1 MCNMKLLII
10 ELPSA
15 QQEMIENDGGL
26 NNVNVSEIGHT
37 LAEIG
42 DVLNDEALQK
52 NPYYRLVAIGFVLTA
67 FAAIM
72 TLRRI

>member
-52 NPYYRLVAIGFVLTA
+52 NHYYRLVAIGFVLTA

>member
-1 MCNMKLLII
+1 MCNMKSLII
-10 ELPSA
+10 DRPSPP
-15 QQEMIENDGGL
+15 QEMIENDGGL

-42 DVLNDEALQK
+42 DILNDEALQK
-52 NPYYRLVAIGFVLTA
+52 RQYYHLVAIGFVLTA
-67 FAAIM
+67 FAAFI